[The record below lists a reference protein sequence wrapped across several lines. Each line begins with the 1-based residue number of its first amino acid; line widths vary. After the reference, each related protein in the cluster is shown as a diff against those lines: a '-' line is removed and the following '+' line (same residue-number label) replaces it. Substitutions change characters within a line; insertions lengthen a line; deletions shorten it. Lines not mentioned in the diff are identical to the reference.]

1 MVSLDVVRASNRSL
15 KTAIPG
21 ITALFVGGTTGMG
34 QSTLR
39 HLAQNSEKPNAY
51 IIGRSEA
58 KARPFLAE
66 LRNTN
71 HQGTFNFVEADVSL
85 IRNVDKACDE
95 IKKKETKLN
104 VLFMTVGGIHL
115 LGRRGSFRTRPQSW
129 PDAR

>member
-1 MVSLDVVRASNRSL
+1 
-15 KTAIPG
+15 
-21 ITALFVGGTTGMG
+21 MG

-58 KARPFLAE
+58 NAKPFLAE
-66 LRNTN
+66 LRNIN
-71 HQGTFNFVEADVSL
+71 PQGTFNFVEADVSL
-85 IRNVDKACDE
+85 IRNIDKACDE

-115 LGRRGSFRTRPQSW
+115 LGRRGLSCTRAMSC
-129 PDAR
+129 PDPS